1 MVFPKK
7 EAPTSGAAGSALN
20 NLVTF
25 SLWQIIL
32 RMQEK
37 LGNMAIWMVLPYASI
52 TPQHD
57 IYCSFCNYV
66 MLFMHEVH
74 LHGGHLRMASDQFV
88 ICRSMEIGQLFPD
101 VRMAVFVF

>member
-37 LGNMAIWMVLPYASI
+37 LGNMANGMVLPYASI

-66 MLFMHEVH
+66 MLFMHEGSPSWRSFAHGIRSICH
-74 LHGGHLRMASDQFV
+74 L
-88 ICRSMEIGQLFPD
+88 
-101 VRMAVFVF
+101 